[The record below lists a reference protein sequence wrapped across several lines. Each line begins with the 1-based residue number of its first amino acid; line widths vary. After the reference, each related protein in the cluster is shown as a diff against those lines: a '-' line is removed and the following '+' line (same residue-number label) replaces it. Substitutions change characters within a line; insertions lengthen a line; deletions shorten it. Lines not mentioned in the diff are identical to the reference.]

1 MDRASV
7 LKTEKKVS
15 YSCYSFLKRIID
27 IVIAFLGIVILI
39 PIFFIISI
47 AIKMDSDGPII
58 FSQKRYGINKKHF
71 KIYKFRTMNISAPKN
86 VATRELEDSNVYI
99 TKFGRV
105 LRKTSLDELPQ
116 LINILKGEMSL
127 IGPRPVILEETNLIA
142 ERDKYGANS
151 VKPGLTGWAQ
161 VNGRDTLN
169 DKTKAIYDGEYVE
182 NFGIIM
188 DLKCFFKTI
197 FLVITKCGIM
207 EGNEIFENKKCV
219 SGNDIFINEDKGR
232 KFK

>member
-7 LKTEKKVS
+7 LKAEKKIE
-15 YSCYSFLKRIID
+15 YSCYCFFKRATD
-27 IVIAFLGIVILI
+27 IVVAFLGVVILF
-39 PIFFIISI
+39 PIFLIISI
-47 AIKMDSDGPII
+47 AIKLDSDGPII

-86 VATRELEDSNVYI
+86 VATRNVEDSHVHI
-99 TKFGRV
+99 TKFGRI

-116 LINILKGEMSL
+116 LINILKGEMSI
-127 IGPRPVILEETNLIA
+127 IGPRPVILEESDLII

-161 VNGRDTLN
+161 VNGRDKLDN
-169 DKTKAIYDGEYVE
+169 KTKAIYDGEYVE
-182 NFGIIM
+182 KFGFVM

-197 FLVITKCGIM
+197 FLVFTKYGVI
-207 EGNEIFENKKCV
+207 EGSENLGDK
-219 SGNDIFINEDKGR
+219 EDKSVDR
-232 KFK
+232 VSIK